1 MSTHSQTE
9 IKPILDVR
17 KRIRKLGMFAGFMTI
32 VYFVVMCLR
41 LVLLPPISHL
51 DVAGMVLITTGAFL
65 ITWGLLSCSQYI
77 AYNASP
83 RTSRIVFRDEE
94 TGLFTS
100 RYLVERLHDEISR
113 ASRHSTIF
121 SVLFIRLQGMEKVQE
136 EDGTKAAQ
144 NLWREISLTIRSV
157 IRRED
162 IPARW
167 GSESVL
173 LFLPNTEFL
182 ESYMLAERLESVLG
196 AENLCRAENGAFD
209 VVIGCA
215 TYPFDG
221 NDVVGLVRFAE
232 AAAHRNNDSLADF
245 GPLHDRLTS
254 LSD

>member
-1 MSTHSQTE
+1 
-9 IKPILDVR
+9 
-17 KRIRKLGMFAGFMTI
+17 MFAGFMTT
-32 VYFVVMCLR
+32 VYFMVMCMR
-41 LVLLPPISHL
+41 LVLLPPVSHL

-77 AYNASP
+77 SYNASP

-121 SVLFIRLQGMEKVQE
+121 SILFIRLQGMEKVQKE
-136 EDGTKAAQ
+136 NGAKAAQ
-144 NLWREISLTIRSV
+144 NLWREISMTIRSV

-167 GSESVL
+167 SSESVL

-196 AENLCRAENGAFD
+196 AENLCRGEKGGSFD
-209 VVIGCA
+209 VEIGCA

-232 AAAHRNNDSLADF
+232 AAAHRTSQPFAEF
-245 GPLHDRLTS
+245 GSIHNRMTS

>member
-1 MSTHSQTE
+1 
-9 IKPILDVR
+9 
-17 KRIRKLGMFAGFMTI
+17 MFAGFMTT

-51 DVAGMVLITTGAFL
+51 DIAGMVLITTGAFL
-65 ITWGLLSCSQYI
+65 VTWGLLSCSQYI
-77 AYNASP
+77 SYNASP

-121 SVLFIRLQGMEKVQE
+121 SLLFIRLQGTENMQKKS
-136 EDGTKAAQ
+136 GTKAVQ
-144 NLWREISLTIRSV
+144 NFWREISLTIRSV

-162 IPARW
+162 IPGRW
-167 GSESVL
+167 SSESVL

-182 ESYMLAERLESVLG
+182 ESYMLAERIESVLS
-196 AENLCRAENGAFD
+196 AENLCREGNGETFE
-209 VVIGCA
+209 VEVGCA

-221 NDVVGLVRFAE
+221 NDVIGLVRFAE
-232 AAAHRNNDSLADF
+232 AAAHRNSNSGADF
-245 GPLHDRLTS
+245 GPLHSRLTS